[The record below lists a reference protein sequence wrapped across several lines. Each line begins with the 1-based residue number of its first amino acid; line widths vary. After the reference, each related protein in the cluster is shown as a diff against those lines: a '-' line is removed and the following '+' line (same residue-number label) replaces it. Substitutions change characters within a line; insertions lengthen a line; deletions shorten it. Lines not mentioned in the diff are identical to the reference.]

1 MDFAQH
7 TRTGQ
12 VLACEEP
19 FVSALLTADIKRSGF
34 EKDPGAYLNR
44 ETRC

>member
-1 MDFAQH
+1 
-7 TRTGQ
+7 
-12 VLACEEP
+12 V
-19 FVSALLTADIKRSGF
+19 TAAGRPATWDGNDYYFCGAGCRQAF